1 MALSPGE
8 MHARIIENL
17 PEKTGHPLAHW
28 LDILDR
34 VSDDRKAHMA
44 FLKSDQGLGHQT
56 AVAVI
61 REKTGDVPWSDPTD
75 LEAALRDRIDPAYV
89 ALYDELR
96 SHALTLDKVEVTP
109 CKTYTGFKTTRQF
122 AVLQPSK
129 SEGLILGL
137 AVSPSEHPALSEAKN
152 VGSAR
157 ITAKATAETGRETL
171 KAMLTSAAK
180 RS

>member
-17 PEKTGHPLAHW
+17 PQKTGHPLAYW
-28 LDILDR
+28 LDILDS
-34 VSDDRKAHMA
+34 VGDDKKTRMA
-44 FLKSDQGLGHQT
+44 LLKSNHGLGHTT
-56 AVAVI
+56 AIAVI
-61 REKTGDVPWSDPTD
+61 REKTGDVPWSDPSS
-75 LEAALRDRIDPAYV
+75 LEAELRDQIDPAYV
-89 ALYDELR
+89 ALYDDLR
-96 SHALTLDKVEVTP
+96 SHALTLDKVKVTP
-109 CKTYTGFKTTRQF
+109 CKTYTGFKTTKQF

-157 ITAKATAETGRETL
+157 ITAKATAEAGRETL
-171 KAMLTSAAK
+171 KAMLTSAAQ